1 MSAQNELFPSEFWAK
16 YKPLPGVDVEGLGD
30 EPHEVPVL
38 RQDPG
43 VMQHPRLAVV
53 LAVAVRVAV
62 VPATIQHRESYVRVR
77 FYRFEGLKKYSF
89 SRDLTLFINHTHK

>member
-1 MSAQNELFPSEFWAK
+1 MILGREKDILSRPAAQNELFPSEFLAK

-62 VPATIQHRESYVRVR
+62 VPATMQHRE
-77 FYRFEGLKKYSF
+77 F
-89 SRDLTLFINHTHK
+89 